1 MDQTI
6 GGILLNNLIFL
17 FFRNLELDLSET
29 IAIVFLNFIFRFVS
43 CKTYKRINAKV
54 IYNISI
60 VIYNIYSAVISYL
73 VKLRHKILKYKSI
86 LCNDN

>member
-17 FFRNLELDLSET
+17 FIRNLELDLSET

-43 CKTYKRINAKV
+43 CKAYKRINAKV
-54 IYNISI
+54 IYNISV
-60 VIYNIYSAVISYL
+60 VIYNI
-73 VKLRHKILKYKSI
+73 
-86 LCNDN
+86 